1 MNIGVFTDT
10 FKPCTNGVV
19 DAVWRVCKG
28 FKKEGHNVHLFA
40 LSDSDGEEKIEGIY
54 VHKFKGK
61 QFKFYPD
68 FLIRYSLPL
77 RRIFNI
83 INRYRIEVIHSNLNL
98 IMGLSALIVSNR
110 KKIPLITT
118 FHTLV
123 PEFIDCFL
131 GSFDNGG
138 NKPMLLNLL
147 QVVKV
152 DKPLI
157 WLARKFVWYWMR
169 YFNTSEWLIAPS
181 NYTKKILVSHGLNAK
196 KIIVVPN
203 PIDIK
208 LQKNVKKES
217 NLILHVG
224 RLSPEKRVDVFIKS
238 LKYVKHNFKAVI
250 TSDGPLRKYLEELAK
265 KEGVAKKVKFTGF
278 IPKKDLDNYY
288 SKSAIFVSA
297 AEYDTFNNCVAE
309 ALGHGTPVIISK
321 NSGATDFVKHNK
333 NGIIINN
340 DDPIEYAKKID
351 WMLFNN
357 EFRETVNKAG
367 EKIRAYTDIN
377 VIIKSIEELYKNATR
392 SSFFK
397 KLKDFTIYSIG
408 AIFCY
413 TVIIGGSLLERK

>member
-1 MNIGVFTDT
+1 
-10 FKPCTNGVV
+10 
-19 DAVWRVCKG
+19 
-28 FKKEGHNVHLFA
+28 
-40 LSDSDGEEKIEGIY
+40 
-54 VHKFKGK
+54 
-61 QFKFYPD
+61 
-68 FLIRYSLPL
+68 
-77 RRIFNI
+77 
-83 INRYRIEVIHSNLNL
+83 
-98 IMGLSALIVSNR
+98 
-110 KKIPLITT
+110 
-118 FHTLV
+118 
-123 PEFIDCFL
+123 
-131 GSFDNGG
+131 
-138 NKPMLLNLL
+138 
-147 QVVKV
+147 
-152 DKPLI
+152 
-157 WLARKFVWYWMR
+157 YWMR